1 MRSPAKLLNGSDAGR
16 RVRSWTGLY
25 GIDWKPTRIWRK
37 AADVSRVLI
46 GQGKGWKKIHPV
58 PGKNRQP
65 ASETDLESMFDEL
78 NDLYQ
83 QVILDHCKRPRNFH
97 EMPGATRSAQG
108 HNPLCGDQL
117 KLFLAMDGDR
127 IKEASFVGSGC
138 CISKASA
145 SLLTESVK
153 GRTRAEVQQMFDQ
166 VHEMVM
172 TGDIKGEVG
181 KLAVFA
187 GVHKFPARVKCAILA
202 WHAVMAALKG
212 EGNHGQP
219 VTTES

>member
-1 MRSPAKLLNGSDAGR
+1 
-16 RVRSWTGLY
+16 
-25 GIDWKPTRIWRK
+25 
-37 AADVSRVLI
+37 
-46 GQGKGWKKIHPV
+46 
-58 PGKNRQP
+58 
-65 ASETDLESMFDEL
+65 MFDDL
-78 NDLYQ
+78 SDLYQ

-97 EMPGATRSAQG
+97 ELPSPTCSAQG

-117 KLFLAMDGDR
+117 KLFLVLDGDTVKD
-127 IKEASFVGSGC
+127 ISFVGSGC

-153 GRTRAEVQQMFDQ
+153 GKSKADVKGMFDQ
-166 VHEMVM
+166 VHELVM
-172 TGDIKGEVG
+172 TGEVKGELG

-212 EGNHGQP
+212 EGQP
-219 VTTES
+219 VTTETEEM